1 MAGRSSMAR
10 RMLRTMG
17 GVISR
22 IGSRPRVGKT
32 SASRLPRTSA
42 VRRGVQARR
51 LLGVPC
57 PGDCLAKES
66 WCRAIEAMR
75 LMRFSVL
82 GSRPD
87 RSRAFAVSRASRAS
101 VRLIYSAEQVAI
113 APETAVGGLDLEAKT
128 ATVGEPMRVSR
139 SLAALTCLS
148 ASIPAPIPGFL
159 WRSPGIIPVSTWA
172 RVACCGKRWE
182 RGTA

>member
-1 MAGRSSMAR
+1 
-10 RMLRTMG
+10 MG

-82 GSRPD
+82 GSRPY

-113 APETAVGGLDLEAKT
+113 APETAAGGLDLEAKT
-128 ATVGEPMRVSR
+128 AAVGEPMR
-139 SLAALTCLS
+139 SLAQLGRPHLLVRQHTGPDTRFPLEE
-148 ASIPAPIPGFL
+148 PRHHTRLDVG
-159 WRSPGIIPVSTWA
+159 
-172 RVACCGKRWE
+172 
-182 RGTA
+182 